1 MRKGLRHYLI
11 VISGWAF
18 IFLGFLGLFLPIL
31 QGVLFLCIG
40 LVLLS
45 RRSPRVRLLIMKT
58 GSRYPKFRLG
68 ISVGRAKAKRWL
80 ALIASKFGNN

>member
-40 LVLLS
+40 LVMLS

-58 GSRYPKFRLG
+58 GSRYPKVRLA
-68 ISVGRAKAKRWL
+68 ISVGRVKAKQWL
-80 ALIASKFGNN
+80 ARIASRLGKN

>member
-11 VISGWAF
+11 VVSGWAF

-68 ISVGRAKAKRWL
+68 ISAGRAKAKRWL